1 MWQAEWVRDRL
12 SSAWPDRQVEI
23 VKIDTKGDQILDRPL
38 PEIGGKGLFTEALE
52 TALLAGDVDL
62 AVHSLKDLPT
72 DLPEGLK
79 VGAVCERQDPRDVW
93 VSAAGGPKDPA
104 TAAAGAGVGTSS
116 ERRRAQLLALRPDL
130 QVRSIRGNVETRI
143 RKLDE
148 GQYEAIIMAAAGL
161 LRLGLAERITSFL
174 EPPDWLSAP
183 GQGAVAV
190 ESRIGDAASDDLLR
204 SIDDAVARAETE
216 AERALLA
223 ALQGG
228 CQVPVGARAE
238 VAGGELVLHA
248 LVAAPDGTR
257 VIRAQGRGK
266 RGSPAELGVS
276 VADDLLARGGD
287 TIIAMFRHVESG
299 SGS

>member
-1 MWQAEWVRDRL
+1 VRDRL
-12 SSAWPDRQVEI
+12 ATAWPDRRFLI
-23 VKIDTKGDQILDRPL
+23 VKVDTKGDQILDRPL

-52 TALLAGDVDL
+52 AALLAGDVDV

-72 DLPEGLK
+72 ELPDGLK
-79 VGAVCERQDPRDVW
+79 IGAICEREDPRDVW
-93 VSAAGGPKDPA
+93 VGSAAGPQDPA
-104 TAAAGAGVGTSS
+104 TAASGARIGTSS

-130 QVRSIRGNVETRI
+130 QVKSIRGNVETRI
-143 RKLDE
+143 SKLDQ

-174 EPPDWLSAP
+174 EPPAWLSAP

-190 ESRIGDAASDDLLR
+190 ESRVGDAASDDLLVP
-204 SIDDAVARAETE
+204 IDDPVARAETE

-238 VAGGELVLHA
+238 VEGGELVLHA
-248 LVAAPDGTR
+248 LVAVPDGAR

-266 RGSPAELGVS
+266 RSRPAELGVS

-287 TIIAMFRHVESG
+287 TIVAMFRHAESG

>member
-1 MWQAEWVRDRL
+1 MRDRL
-12 SSAWPDRQVEI
+12 ASAWPDRRFLI

-52 TALLAGDVDL
+52 AALLAGDVDV

-72 DLPEGLK
+72 DLPDGLK
-79 VGAVCERQDPRDVW
+79 IGAICEREDPRDVW
-93 VSAAGGPKDPA
+93 VGSAAGPQNPA
-104 TAAAGAGVGTSS
+104 TAAAGARIGTSS

-130 QVRSIRGNVETRI
+130 RVKSIRGNVETRI
-143 RKLDE
+143 RKLDQ

-174 EPPDWLSAP
+174 EPPAWLSAP

-190 ESRIGDAASDDLLR
+190 ESRVGDAASDDLLGP
-204 SIDDAVARAETE
+204 IDDLVARAETK

-238 VAGGELVLHA
+238 VEGGELVLHA

-257 VIRAQGRGK
+257 VIRAQGRGE
-266 RGSPAELGVS
+266 RSRPAELGES

-287 TIIAMFRHVESG
+287 TIVAMFRHAESG